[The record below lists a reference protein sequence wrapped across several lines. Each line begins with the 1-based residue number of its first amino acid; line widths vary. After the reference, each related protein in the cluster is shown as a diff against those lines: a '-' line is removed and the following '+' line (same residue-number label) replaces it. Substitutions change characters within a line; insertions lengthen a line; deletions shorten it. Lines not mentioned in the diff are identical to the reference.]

1 MNGFLFKQIFQFL
14 GWQVLWP
21 IHHSMIRKDPF
32 TRAFLLDVLLGP
44 VAKVSSDI
52 LRIKKQALSSNE
64 RITIDDFGAGS
75 KKMGNTR
82 KVSDIARL
90 SASNKKKGSLLY
102 NMVQLYKPTVV
113 FELGTS
119 LGFGAMYM
127 GAASSETHVISV
139 EGSKVLSDLAS
150 KNIAQLGLTNIDLV
164 NGKFEDVLPDLFQQ
178 HNGCDMFFVD
188 GNHTK
193 EATLQYFSMFLP
205 YTKAGSVVIFDDIRW
220 SEGMYEAWSEIR
232 KHEAVKI
239 SIDLFSVGIVFFEQV
254 DRKQHF
260 RICY

>member
-1 MNGFLFKQIFQFL
+1 MNCFLFKQIIQFV

-21 IHHSMIRKDPF
+21 IHHSMMRKEPF
-32 TRAFLLDVLLGP
+32 MRDFLLDVLLGP

-52 LRIKKQALSSNE
+52 LRIKKQALFDNE

-82 KVSDIARL
+82 KVSDVARL
-90 SASNKKKGSLLY
+90 SASNKKKGHLLY
-102 NMVQLYKPTVV
+102 NMVQFYKPKVV
-113 FELGTS
+113 VELGTS
-119 LGFGAMYM
+119 LGFGAMYL
-127 GAASSETHVISV
+127 GAASSETRVISV
-139 EGSKVLSDLAS
+139 EGSKVLSDLAD

-178 HNGCDMFFVD
+178 HNGCDMLFVD

-193 EATLQYFSMFLP
+193 EATLQYFTMFLP
-205 YTKAGSVVIFDDIRW
+205 YAKAGSVVIFDDIRW
-220 SEGMYEAWSEIR
+220 SEVMYEAWNEIR
-232 KHEAVKI
+232 KHERVGL
-239 SIDLFSVGIVFFEQV
+239 SVDLFSVGIVFIEQV